1 MEVKDDQNKIRFRVD
16 LLKKKWQFLYELKEY
31 SSLIVATGTI
41 VLAVVTAFH
50 INYTK
55 EMAGET
61 KKLADQTQKMTG
73 ETQRLADETKAM
85 SKETQRL
92 ANLGITEF
100 KMRAYPA
107 FLIETGDLYLE
118 SEKLKQ
124 SFKVVNKGEITA
136 QKVTSLVVNYHLN
149 NKGEYIFWNILK
161 AYYKDTEWKT
171 SLNYE
176 TKIFGNG
183 GGSLI
188 ISKSEFPDNHSLNT
202 LKHALLYLKF
212 KVPYVEGYD
221 FETYGFILKRD
232 LRKSDTDKDY
242 YLWQE
247 LDVDFTNKLIE
258 KHLISVKDYQGEKEG
273 MRMVKNFLKD
283 YPGYETN

>member
-1 MEVKDDQNKIRFRVD
+1 MEVKDDQKKIRLRVD
-16 LLKKKWQFLYELKEY
+16 LIKKRNFWYWLREH
-31 SSLIVATGTI
+31 SSIFVAGGTLT
-41 VLAVVTAFH
+41 LAVVTAFH
-50 INYTK
+50 IKYTSD
-55 EMAGET
+55 MAGET
-61 KKLADQTQKMTG
+61 KRLADQTQKMTK

-85 SKETQRL
+85 SEETQRL

-100 KMRAYPA
+100 KMRAYPS
-107 FLIETGDLYLE
+107 FLIETGDLSIE

-136 QKVTSLVVNYHLN
+136 HKVTSLVVNYHQN
-149 NKGEYIFWNILK
+149 EKGEGIYWNVLK
-161 AYYKDTEWKT
+161 AYYRDTEWKT

-176 TKIFGNG
+176 TKIFGNSG
-183 GGSLI
+183 GTLI
-188 ISKSEFPDNHSLNT
+188 VSKSEFPDNYSLNT

-212 KVPYVEGYD
+212 KVPYAEGYD

-232 LRKSDTDKDY
+232 IRKSDTDKDY

-258 KHLISVKDYQGEKEG
+258 NHLRSVKEYQGEKEG

-283 YPGYETN
+283 YPAYETD